1 MLLHIETIFATRNIR
16 VYCRASSTLNKPE
29 LNTEM
34 VLYFHLPEEIE
45 EMFSV
50 SLFLSIE
57 LYFISMKKRA

>member
-1 MLLHIETIFATRNIR
+1 MLLHIETIFATRN
-16 VYCRASSTLNKPE
+16 VYCRASSTLNKLE

-57 LYFISMKKRA
+57 LCFISMKKRA